1 MMSVN
6 EEGEA
11 PAAIDVA
18 SAPRGVKRPADDE
31 ATTAAAAAAAATAIP
46 TTVATAAPSEQ
57 VEATALPADA
67 TAVNL
72 RAASGADRAPPD
84 AGIKIGDRIQVQW
97 LLAAAAD
104 DDDEEDVDEGDE
116 HRELALAPDADD
128 VAEAASSATAAA
140 GEERVPTDADPDV
153 GPTTETWWA
162 CKVIATEGIHE
173 LVYGLL
179 KSPCFSKL
187 IGSLGKGDEY
197 VTHC

>member
-6 EEGEA
+6 EEA

-31 ATTAAAAAAAATAIP
+31 ATAAAATAIP

-57 VEATALPADA
+57 LDATALSADA

-104 DDDEEDVDEGDE
+104 DDEEEDDDDEGDE
-116 HRELALAPDADD
+116 HREPALAPDADD
-128 VAEAASSATAAA
+128 APAAA

-162 CKVIATEGIHE
+162 CKVIATEGTHE
-173 LVYGLL
+173 LADEDVGGAMFYSEAPPPLL
-179 KSPCFSKL
+179 PML
-187 IGSLGKGDEY
+187 
-197 VTHC
+197 